1 MVVYAFSITTSL
13 LSFYSWKD
21 IVLIQSGMFYE

>member
-1 MVVYAFSITTSL
+1 MAVYAFSITTSL
-13 LSFYSWKD
+13 LSFYGWKD